1 MGFNKSNSK
10 NEVYNNKY
18 LYQEKRSEINL
29 TLYLKKLEKEQTKSK
44 MAEGKEIMKINAE
57 RNETKDNR
65 ENQGNLKPVLKKK

>member
-29 TLYLKKLEKEQTKSK
+29 TLYLKKLEKEQTKPKVSNK
-44 MAEGKEIMKINAE
+44 RK
-57 RNETKDNR
+57 
-65 ENQGNLKPVLKKK
+65 